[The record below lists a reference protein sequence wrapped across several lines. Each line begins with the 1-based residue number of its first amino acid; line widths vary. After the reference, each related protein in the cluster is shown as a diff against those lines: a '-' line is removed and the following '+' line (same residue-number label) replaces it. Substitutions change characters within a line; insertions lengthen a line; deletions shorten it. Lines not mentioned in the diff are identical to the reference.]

1 MIFNKNIVFQ
11 VIVFFSADKTAQ
23 TAFSSTPTGYRYINS
38 IAARAEKISRQRRWW
53 VIKAGF
59 ASTDNLIVRR

>member
-1 MIFNKNIVFQ
+1 MIFNKNIVYQ
-11 VIVFFSADKTAQ
+11 TVEFFPTDKTAQ
-23 TAFSSTPTGYRYINS
+23 TAFSSTPTGSQYINS
-38 IAARAEKISRQRRWW
+38 IAALAEKISRQRRWW